1 MSGGRADQ
9 ADCEECLTTDELASK
24 AVPEIVGF
32 DGFYQ
37 THRERLSRAL
47 DLTIRDSDLATEAID
62 EAMARAAQRWE
73 VVGSYDSPEGW
84 VYRVALNW
92 ARSVFRRRRLLPRR
106 DEAVWD
112 TLPDPDVSRA
122 VAALPIKLR
131 IVVVARYYL
140 DWSVPQIANHL
151 QIPQGTVK
159 SRIHRAL
166 TRLESDLGDRH
177 DTD

>member
-1 MSGGRADQ
+1 M
-9 ADCEECLTTDELASK
+9 TTDELTNSEVP
-24 AVPEIVGF
+24 AVVGF
-32 DGFYQ
+32 DGFY
-37 THRERLSRAL
+37 RANRDRLYRAL

-73 VVGSYDSPEGW
+73 KIGTYDSPEGW

-92 ARSVFRRRRLLPRR
+92 ARSVFRKRRPLPWRN
-106 DEAVWD
+106 EALWD

-140 DWSVPQIANHL
+140 DWSVPQIAEDL
-151 QIPQGTVK
+151 EIPEGTVK
-159 SRIHRAL
+159 SRLHRAL
-166 TRLESDLGDRH
+166 AILESDLGDTH
-177 DTD
+177 DTA